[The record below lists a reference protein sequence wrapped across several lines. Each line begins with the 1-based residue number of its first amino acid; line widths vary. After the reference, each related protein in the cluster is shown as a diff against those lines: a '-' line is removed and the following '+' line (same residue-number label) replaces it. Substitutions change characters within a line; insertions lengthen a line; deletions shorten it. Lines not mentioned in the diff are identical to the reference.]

1 MISRFL
7 ARRGFTLLEILLVIM
22 VIGIAAA
29 AFLPVA
35 LHTAE
40 NARTRSAMREIIAL
54 NRYARSRAI
63 LDRKPMAV
71 VYQTASDRL
80 QLLSLPV
87 QRDLEGETLF
97 ATAIPSPESDTDTT
111 VSVLRDRPLPK
122 FVRVRRVEGAEQEND
137 GYFVIY
143 NENGGSVSH
152 TVEVAAPNGDLQQ
165 IHINGL
171 TGEIDLE

>member
-1 MISRFL
+1 MSSKPAKRN
-7 ARRGFTLLEILLVIM
+7 AFTLLEILLVIM

-35 LHTAE
+35 LNTAE

-71 VYQTASDRL
+71 VYQTGNDRL

-87 QRDLEGETLF
+87 QRDMEAETLF
-97 ATAIPSPESDTDTT
+97 NSAMPDTESETGVTL
-111 VSVLRDRPLPK
+111 VRNRPLPK
-122 FVRVRRVEGAEQEND
+122 FVSIRSVEGAEQEAD

-143 NENGGSVSH
+143 HENGSCVSH
-152 TVEVAAPNGDLQQ
+152 VVEVAAPNGDLER
-165 IHINGL
+165 IRINGM
-171 TGEIDLE
+171 TGEIELE